1 MEKIKVI
8 ICPTN
13 RAPYVTH
20 ISNTLENL
28 QRIVGGPIEM
38 VGIVKSAVAIC
49 NEEGLINGLAENKS
63 FLCDG
68 IHGDCIICDTQD
80 AEFVGLNDIVCRWLL
95 IHCKMRWSKEGM
107 SDG

>member
-1 MEKIKVI
+1 MNKIKVI

-13 RAPYVTH
+13 GMPYVAH
-20 ISNTLENL
+20 ISNTLQSL
-28 QRIVGGPIEM
+28 QCIVGGSIEV

-95 IHCKMRWSKEGM
+95 IHCKMRWSKSAQE
-107 SDG
+107 

>member
-13 RAPYVTH
+13 SAPYVAH

-38 VGIVKSAVAIC
+38 VWIVKSAVAIC
-49 NEEGLINGLAENKS
+49 NEEGLINGLPENKS

-68 IHGDCIICDTQD
+68 IHGDCIICGTRGE
-80 AEFVGLNDIVCRWLL
+80 EFADLNDIACRRLL
-95 IHCKMRWSKEGM
+95 IHCKARWNKEGK
-107 SDG
+107 G

>member
-28 QRIVGGPIEM
+28 QRIVGGSIEV
-38 VGIVKSAVAIC
+38 VGILERIVAIC
-49 NEEGLINGLAENKS
+49 NEEGRIIGLPENKS

-68 IHGDCIICDTQD
+68 IRGDCIICGTRGE
-80 AEFVGLNDIVCRWLL
+80 EFADLNDIACRRLL
-95 IHCKMRWSKEGM
+95 IHCKARWSKEKM

>member
-38 VGIVKSAVAIC
+38 VRIVKSAVAIC
-49 NEEGLINGLAENKS
+49 NEEGLINGLPENKS

-95 IHCKMRWSKEGM
+95 IHCKARWNKEGN
-107 SDG
+107 G

>member
-1 MEKIKVI
+1 MAKIKVI

-49 NEEGLINGLAENKS
+49 NEEGLINGLPKNKS
-63 FLCDG
+63 FLCGG
-68 IHGDCIICDTQD
+68 IRGDCIICDTWGE
-80 AEFVGLNDIVCRWLL
+80 EFADLNDIACRQLL
-95 IHCKMRWSKEGM
+95 IHCKTRWSKEGN
-107 SDG
+107 G